1 MRVIRPE
8 DTRKEVPQVVTEV
21 VQDDGSLA
29 PAGYSGEGGH
39 QGFAIEFTPVFSTGI
54 QVDDEDSARL
64 SLLF

>member
-8 DTRKEVPQVVTEV
+8 DTRKEVPQVITEV
-21 VQDDGSLA
+21 VQEDGSLV
-29 PAGYSGEGGH
+29 PAGYSIMESRP
-39 QGFAIEFTPVFSTGI
+39 GFAIEFTPVFSTGI